1 MNNNVEAAM
10 GLTTYQRLKGINV
23 NALKKKKGNFDY
35 LSWTDA
41 IDEVQKLGLDFRWEL
56 LDDVYY
62 PDGSMEVRVAVNIEG
77 QAHVMWLAVMDNKNQ
92 AMKNPDAA
100 AINKA
105 RMRCLVK
112 GIAVHGLGFYIYQGE
127 DLPDPDPYSLM
138 VEQLEVDPKGAI
150 DNFMQL
156 SAQAQADLAN
166 AAPYGKKV
174 DFKKRLAVLEA
185 EKHQFADQVA
195 ADVQEIYDNWQSDA
209 RGGGP
214 DNEGILQILGELT
227 QLERRLLAARLNK
240 EQTTMVQKAK
250 ETANG

>member
-1 MNNNVEAAM
+1 MTNNVEATM

-23 NALKKKKGNFDY
+23 NDKKEKKGNFDY

-41 IDEVQKLGLDFRWEL
+41 IDEVQKLGVEFSWEL
-56 LDDVYY
+56 LDDVHY
-62 PDGSMEVRVAVNIEG
+62 PDGSMEVRVAVTIEG
-77 QAHVMWLAVMDNKNQ
+77 TRHVMWLAVMDNRNQ
-92 AMKNPDAA
+92 AIKKPDAA

-112 GIAVHGLGFYIYQGE
+112 GIAVHGLGFYIFKGE

-150 DNFMQL
+150 DGFMSMTEQQ
-156 SAQAQADLAN
+156 QAELAN

-174 DFKKRLAVLEA
+174 EFKKRLAALEA

-195 ADVQEIYDNWQSDA
+195 ADIQDIYSNWQSDQ

-214 DNEGILQILGELT
+214 DNEGIVQILNELSP
-227 QLERRLLAARLNK
+227 LERRLLAARLGR
-240 EQTTMVQKAK
+240 EQTLMVQKAK
-250 ETANG
+250 EKANG